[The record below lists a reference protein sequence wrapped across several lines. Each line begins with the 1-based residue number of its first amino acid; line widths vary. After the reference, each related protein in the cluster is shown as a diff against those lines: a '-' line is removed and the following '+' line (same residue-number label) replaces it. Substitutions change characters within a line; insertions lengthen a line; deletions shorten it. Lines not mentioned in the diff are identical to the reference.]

1 MMTILAISPALKH
14 TSLLEPPSHK
24 HAYES
29 YSAANLVMVPTRNM
43 LAEAAVG
50 NCRAFHGLFV
60 PLQITAGL
68 RHSMA
73 LTDKRKLWAWG
84 DNSEGQLGTAV
95 PTPCLVPTPV
105 HAFPAEA
112 TIMYVVAGGEHSL
125 AAVQN
130 LGGRGES
137 QHMWPECRGQGMAA
151 LPGPSLAA
159 GLQEQDPHK
168 KACCMTLHCL
178 TA

>member
-1 MMTILAISPALKH
+1 MTILAISPALKH

-130 LGGRGES
+130 LGFCYLVAGASHSTCGLNAEGRA
-137 QHMWPECRGQGMAA
+137 WLLYQGHRLQQAFRNRTHTRRHAA
-151 LPGPSLAA
+151 
-159 GLQEQDPHK
+159 
-168 KACCMTLHCL
+168 
-178 TA
+178 